1 LASGGAA
8 VLAFAAIA
16 YATRT
21 GASQRFDEQVS
32 WAVHA
37 VGGTGTRAL
46 MVMLTTLA
54 EPVMAVS
61 LSLMV
66 AWLAFRRKDLRAS
79 AVAAGTVWVAAATNF
94 ALKQLFHRARPTLW
108 MSHDG
113 SAGYG
118 FPSWHAMAAVAVGG
132 ALALVLGRLYPK
144 ARIAAGVG
152 AAFLGAG
159 IVLSR
164 IYLGLHWPTDVLA
177 GACAGWVVLL
187 AAASVLEARPALEPS
202 EPSSR
207 ARR

>member
-8 VLAFAAIA
+8 ALAFAAIA

-21 GASQRFDEQVS
+21 GASLRFDEQVS
-32 WAVHA
+32 WAVHS
-37 VGGTGTRAL
+37 VGGTGTSVV

-54 EPVMAVS
+54 EPVMAVA

-66 AWLAFRRKDLRAS
+66 AWLAFGRGDMRAS
-79 AVAAGTVWVAAATNF
+79 AVAAGTVWAAAGINF
-94 ALKQLFHRARPTLW
+94 ALKHLFHRARPTLW

-113 SAGYG
+113 SAGFG

-132 ALALVLGRLYPK
+132 TLALVLGRLYPR

-152 AAFLGAG
+152 AAILGAG

-164 IYLGLHWPTDVLA
+164 VYLGLHWPTDVLA

-187 AAASVLEARPALEPS
+187 AAASLLEARPALGSAELSP
-202 EPSSR
+202 R